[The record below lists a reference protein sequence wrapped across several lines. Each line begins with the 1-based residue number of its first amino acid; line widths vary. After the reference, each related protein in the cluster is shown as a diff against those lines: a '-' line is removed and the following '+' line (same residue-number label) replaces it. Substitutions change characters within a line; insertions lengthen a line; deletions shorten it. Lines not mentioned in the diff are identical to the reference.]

1 MLDMSETSSSKKFF
15 LFATVSIFLFLT
27 IFSFNSPT
35 IFAQALSDAERA
47 ALQAELAN
55 LQAEADK
62 LQRDLDSTVGERKTM
77 ESELSIIT
85 TKINQSKNKIA
96 QTSTQIKK
104 ISGDIKTKEKKIH
117 TLGEK
122 IEQNKEYIAQSLM
135 AMRKLDDVRAVIA
148 FSKDENFDEV
158 FKDFGDYRAIQGQ
171 LAENVG
177 GLRTN
182 KKFIE
187 VEKEVLLDKKDE
199 TEALKRK
206 QEEDKKE
213 EEVRSR
219 EKKELIT
226 LTKQQEKDFQK
237 VIAEKQKKVAE
248 IKARLFSFAGGQT
261 AAIPFATALQHAELA
276 QAQTGTPAA
285 FTLAILTQ
293 ESALGANVGKCYLTD
308 TQTGAGINSK
318 NNAVMKNT
326 MKPTRDVQPFLK
338 ITESL
343 GMDWKKTVISCPI
356 AGVAGWGGAMGPA
369 QFIASTWQSIAH
381 KISAV
386 TGSSNPWNARDAI
399 VGSATYLSDLGAGSS
414 YLSQIKAA
422 CKYYG
427 SGGSNCSY
435 GKQVMSRV
443 AKIQADIDYIKQYGT
458 AKN

>member
-1 MLDMSETSSSKKFF
+1 MLPKLIRIVFF
-15 LFATVSIFLFLT
+15 VA
-27 IFSFNSPT
+27 IFSSLSFLSYS
-35 IFAQALSDAERA
+35 FAQVLSESERA
-47 ALQAELAN
+47 ALQAELAA

-62 LQRDLDSTVGERKTM
+62 LQKDLDSTVGERKSM
-77 ESELSIIT
+77 ESELSIIN

-104 ISGDIKTKEKKIH
+104 ISGDIKTKETKIT
-117 TLGEK
+117 TLAQK
-122 IEQNKEYIAQSLM
+122 IEKNKEYISQSLI

-171 LAENVG
+171 LADNVD

-213 EEVRSR
+213 EEMRSR

-248 IKARLFSFAGGQT
+248 IKNRLFSFAGGQT
-261 AAIPFATALQHAELA
+261 AAIPFETALQHAQLA
-276 QAQTGTPAA
+276 QTNTGTPAA

-308 TQTGAGINSK
+308 ATTGYGINSK
-318 NNAVMKNT
+318 TNAVMKNT
-326 MKPTRDVQPFLK
+326 MKPTRDVQPFIK

-343 GMDWKKTVISCPI
+343 GMDWKKTLISCPI

-381 KISAV
+381 KVSAI
-386 TGSSNPWNARDAI
+386 TGSSNPWNARDSI

-422 CKYYG
+422 CRYYG
-427 SGGSNCSY
+427 TGGSNCSY
-435 GKQVMSRV
+435 GRQVMARV
-443 AKIQADIDYIKQYGT
+443 TKIQADIDYVKQYGT